1 MGHSNKEQI
10 PGSAVT
16 LCQDGKYRWYYEVN
30 MFRNTAILGTLF
42 KIFGGITAAIWLLGN
57 IADGFEDVL
66 ATTRMVL
73 IVFGVMTVL
82 ILLGYAIVAARYGG
96 KYCVIFEMDEKG
108 VEHKQLPSQFQKAQL
123 TGLFAALVSGN
134 PTTAGAGLLSATH
147 SSLYS
152 NFSTVRSV
160 KPRPRQHLIKVNA
173 PFSKNQIYV
182 NDKDYRFVLDYIT
195 THCPKIHK

>member
-1 MGHSNKEQI
+1 MDQSNKELL

-16 LCQDGKYRWYYEVN
+16 LCEDGKYRWYYEVR

-42 KIFGGITAAIWLLGN
+42 KIFGGIAAAIWLLCV
-57 IADGFEDVL
+57 ISDGFEDIL

-108 VEHKQLPSQFQKAQL
+108 VDHKQLPSQFKKAQL
-123 TGLFAALVSGN
+123 AGLFAAIVSGD

-152 NFSTVRSV
+152 NFSAVRSV
-160 KPRPRQHLIKVNA
+160 KARPRQHLIKVNA

-182 NDKDYRFVLDYIT
+182 RDEDYPFVLDYIR
-195 THCPKIHK
+195 THCPKIRK